1 MMCVSESIPVPENFL
16 QQSFLSHA
24 LNWSFASKLERISN
38 QTLRDAVAGRFTYH
52 ESDSR
57 RVNPATRF
65 VIPYDGMFGQAWLID
80 NLVVMFSAN
89 IRTSNQAK
97 WRAVVNDSIQSF
109 KQIHDLD
116 AKSDLL
122 KEIKR
127 LIFNP
132 SSSPSTIPLHPLTEE
147 TWALVDFHRH
157 GFHLHDTE
165 ASLDDAY
172 FRNEE
177 LYHHH
182 VFHFGKCLER
192 QCELEQM
199 HGLDLKKRLPL
210 PMCAMGQRNSIQ
222 IDKKGLYWILCE
234 LKKRCGASGRYRGHL
249 PFQLFQTLEKQQA
262 MFTSIS
268 YKQWIHRLFHINDLL
283 SRGKFFLD
291 KGVGLTTDG
300 VQVSI
305 HYSKIV
311 SVHPDAKKKPIK
323 SAVARVNARR

>member
-1 MMCVSESIPVPENFL
+1 MTIKNSQLAVRGSIILNNMVMMCVSESIPVPENFL

-89 IRTSNQAK
+89 IRTSIQAK

-147 TWALVDFHRH
+147 TWALIDFH
-157 GFHLHDTE
+157 
-165 ASLDDAY
+165 
-172 FRNEE
+172 
-177 LYHHH
+177 
-182 VFHFGKCLER
+182 
-192 QCELEQM
+192 
-199 HGLDLKKRLPL
+199 
-210 PMCAMGQRNSIQ
+210 
-222 IDKKGLYWILCE
+222 
-234 LKKRCGASGRYRGHL
+234 
-249 PFQLFQTLEKQQA
+249 
-262 MFTSIS
+262 
-268 YKQWIHRLFHINDLL
+268 
-283 SRGKFFLD
+283 
-291 KGVGLTTDG
+291 
-300 VQVSI
+300 
-305 HYSKIV
+305 
-311 SVHPDAKKKPIK
+311 
-323 SAVARVNARR
+323 